1 MLFPCMDFDRMLFY
15 LQKTL
20 LPLLQEDRHQPI
32 KWRII
37 MKYINQLLYE
47 NMPYPTDVKNPDS
60 PMKNGNIKRAG
71 CGLCCLCMVVDR
83 LTTQS
88 LPLEECRDLS
98 VEHKANLDPGTD
110 LKVLSPVIAKKFGL
124 RYESTDDIQVMIR
137 CLQNG
142 GCAIANVGG
151 DRDDGKYT
159 GVFSHGG
166 HYITV
171 ISADEKEL
179 CILDP
184 SLKEG
189 KFDEDGRKGKVRI
202 EGDFVYCDP
211 NVLAKDTDNRSPS
224 YYLFTR

>member
-1 MLFPCMDFDRMLFY
+1 
-15 LQKTL
+15 
-20 LPLLQEDRHQPI
+20 
-32 KWRII
+32 

-124 RYESTDDIQVMIR
+124 R
-137 CLQNG
+137 
-142 GCAIANVGG
+142 
-151 DRDDGKYT
+151 
-159 GVFSHGG
+159 
-166 HYITV
+166 
-171 ISADEKEL
+171 
-179 CILDP
+179 
-184 SLKEG
+184 
-189 KFDEDGRKGKVRI
+189 
-202 EGDFVYCDP
+202 
-211 NVLAKDTDNRSPS
+211 
-224 YYLFTR
+224 

>member
-1 MLFPCMDFDRMLFY
+1 
-15 LQKTL
+15 
-20 LPLLQEDRHQPI
+20 
-32 KWRII
+32 

-47 NMPYPTDVKNPDS
+47 NVPYPTDAKNPDS
-60 PMKNGNIKRAG
+60 PMLGGSIKRAG
-71 CGLCCLCMVVDR
+71 CGLCCLCMVVDC

-88 LPLEECRDLS
+88 LPLEECRDLALM
-98 VEHKANLDPGTD
+98 HKANLDPGTD
-110 LKVLSPVIAKKFGL
+110 LKVLSPVIAQKYSLK
-124 RYESTDDIQVMIR
+124 YSSTNDSQEMIH

-151 DRDDGKYT
+151 DRDDGNYI

-171 ISADEKEL
+171 ISANEAEL

-184 SLKEG
+184 SLKDG
-189 KFDEDGRKGKVRI
+189 KFEEDGRKGKVRV
-202 EGDFVYCDP
+202 EGDFVYCDLK
-211 NVLAKDTDNRSPS
+211 VLEQDTDNRSPS